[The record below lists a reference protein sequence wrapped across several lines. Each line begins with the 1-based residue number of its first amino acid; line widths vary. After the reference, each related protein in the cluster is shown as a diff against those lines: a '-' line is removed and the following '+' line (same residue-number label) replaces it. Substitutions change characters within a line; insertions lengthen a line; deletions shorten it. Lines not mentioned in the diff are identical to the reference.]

1 MNLRRPDSRSPP
13 ATLAFSRT
21 RRRRRRWPT
30 KPVKIIVPYPPGG
43 AVDVVTR
50 KMAAKLQ
57 EQTGQTFFVENKAGA
72 TGTIGLAPVVQAPAD
87 GYTLAA
93 NDTTYAL
100 LPHIFKKLPFD
111 YAEGPAAGRRVRV
124 RADERRGQG
133 RLEVQD
139 ARRPARRGARPSPD
153 KVTYGTGGAGTTPHF
168 VSEALGIAAGVNF
181 MHIPFKGAGEATM
194 GMLSGTIDFQV
205 ASTPGVMGN
214 VKGGKARLL
223 AVSGNKRLAALPDVP
238 TFAEAGVKNFGLIN
252 FTGLWAPKGT
262 PQAVIDRLQ
271 KEIATA
277 MASPDMKAFAEGIAS
292 EPRLLGR
299 CRVREGSDAS
309 ARPTGAR
316 WPRTPL
322 SSVSSSRPRK
332 ELAMFLLQPP
342 ARS

>member
-1 MNLRRPDSRSPP
+1 MNSPFRF
-13 ATLAFSRT
+13 AIVAAALAIGTLAQAQT
-21 RRRRRRWPT
+21 WPA
-30 KPVKIIVPYPPGG
+30 KPVKIVVPYAPGG
-43 AVDVVTR
+43 SVDVVTR
-50 KMAAKLQ
+50 KIAAKLQ

-72 TGTIGLAPVVQAPAD
+72 TGTIGLASVVQAPAD

-111 YAEGPAAGRRVRV
+111 HEKDLLPVSAFVFAPMAVVVKADSPHRTLADMIGAAKAEAN
-124 RADERRGQG
+124 
-133 RLEVQD
+133 
-139 ARRPARRGARPSPD
+139 

-181 MHIPFKGAGEATM
+181 MHVPYKGAGEATLA
-194 GMLSGTIDFQV
+194 MLSGTIDFQV

-223 AVSGNKRLAALPDVP
+223 GVSGAKRLAVL
-238 TFAEAGVKNFGLIN
+238 NFGLIN

-262 PQAVIDRLQ
+262 PQAVLDRLQ

-292 EPRLLGR
+292 EPGYW
-299 CRVREGSDAS
+299 DATTF
-309 ARPTGAR
+309 AKDLAE
-316 WPRTPL
+316 RTAAWGK
-322 SSVSSSRPRK
+322 VAANTAFER
-332 ELAMFLLQPP
+332 Q
-342 ARS
+342 